1 MKRILIAAALLCA
14 AAPTTVAAQPGGGQD
29 AARQAVQSGRQ
40 VPLSRVLATLAQRY
54 PGKQLNTTMGES
66 GGRPAYMIQW
76 QMAKDG
82 RVVVFIVD
90 AESGQVIG
98 QQGG

>member
-1 MKRILIAAALLCA
+1 MKALLLAAALACA
-14 AAPTTVAAQPGGGQD
+14 AVSTAAVAQPGGQAAQPG
-29 AARQAVQSGRQ
+29 RQA
-40 VPLSRVLATLAQRY
+40 PLSRVLAMLAQRY

-66 GGRPAYMIQW
+66 GGRPAYFVQW

-82 RVVVFIVD
+82 RVVVFVVD

>member
-1 MKRILIAAALLCA
+1 MKRTLIAAAVLLA
-14 AAPTTVAAQPGGGQD
+14 AASPVFAAQAGQEAGRPG
-29 AARQAVQSGRQ
+29 AQAGRQ
-40 VPLSRVLATLAQRY
+40 VPLSRVLSMLAQRY

-82 RVVVFIVD
+82 HVVVFMVD
-90 AESGQVIG
+90 VETGQVIG